1 MAHRKK
7 AEVPDSFY
15 RTEWKDRLPVLKFV
29 LFFFVLAVL
38 FYLLTNGTWFDRF
51 REPFLVLF
59 TSVSS
64 AILNV
69 FGYQTTAQG
78 SQLSSAG
85 FGVNIREGCDAL
97 APAILFTV
105 AVLAFPGAWKKK
117 IPGILVG
124 LLAIF
129 VLNLVR
135 IISLYLA
142 GIYVPDWFDF
152 LHVEFWQ
159 VIFIALT
166 VLVWLIWLRWSQ
178 KPPVPA

>member
-1 MAHRKK
+1 MANKRKGDT
-7 AEVPDSFY
+7 PDNFY
-15 RTEWKDRLPVLKFV
+15 RTEWKDRQPVIKFV
-29 LFFFVLAVL
+29 VFFFGLAVL
-38 FYLLTNGTWFDRF
+38 FYLLTNGTWFDKF

-59 TSVSS
+59 TTVSS
-64 AILNV
+64 AILNL
-69 FGYQTTAQG
+69 FGYETTAQG
-78 SQLSSAG
+78 SQLSSSS

-117 IPGILVG
+117 ITGIVVG
-124 LLAIF
+124 LATIF
-129 VLNLVR
+129 VLNLIR

-142 GIYVPDWFDF
+142 GVYVPDWFDF

-159 VIFIALT
+159 VVFIALT

-178 KPPVPA
+178 KPAIQA